1 MSAATLD
8 VEVQRGDNDPSGV
21 WQIVDDA
28 GNPVMAPRSAFMLM
42 VIWRG
47 GSIRK
52 GTAGVPGAAHGL
64 RAACARR
71 AAEAGATEALLDALS
86 EWTPGSREVGKVR
99 PTHEPRTMLAW
110 LVRLRTIPHRS
121 TGYGKN
127 RGKRL
132 DLVSQKSSGAQERT
146 RTFTSCKTG
155 T

>member
-1 MSAATLD
+1 MSAPTLD

-52 GTAGVPGAAHGL
+52 GTAGVPGAAYGL

-71 AAEAGATEALLDALS
+71 AAEAGATEAQLDALS
-86 EWTPGSREVGKVR
+86 EWTPGSRESATDTRTADNARLARQAPNDPAPVDGVR
-99 PTHEPRTMLAW
+99 EEPR
-110 LVRLRTIPHRS
+110 
-121 TGYGKN
+121 K
-127 RGKRL
+127 
-132 DLVSQKSSGAQERT
+132 
-146 RTFTSCKTG
+146 TS
-155 T
+155 